1 MRAPQV
7 WTHWTAVDSPKIL
20 DVFKGIVAVATH
32 VQRST
37 RKTSSGPAFYA
48 SGFAQRP
55 LLPGFLQ
62 GGSYVQPVLDLS
74 SLNPSQR
81 EAVVHEGGPLVVFA
95 GAGSG
100 KTRVITFR
108 VAHLISAHEVAPW
121 RILAVTF
128 TNKAA
133 GEMRERLVNLLGEQA
148 AAVPV
153 GTFHATCARL
163 LRRHGESVGLSKD
176 FTIYDDQDQL
186 ALVKRVLRD
195 LGLDEKRYQPK
206 AMASRINRAKQEVQA
221 PGDIDTS
228 DAWSEVVR
236 RVYATYEK
244 QLHQANALDFGDLIY
259 RTVRG
264 LESDDRFHDAVIGRF
279 SHVLVDEFQ
288 DTNHAQ
294 FRLVRLLSEG
304 HRNLCVVGDD
314 DQSIYRWRGAD
325 RRNIL
330 DFRSSFPDA
339 TLVKLEQNY
348 RSTKRIL
355 RAANAVVVRNV
366 DREPKQLWTDNQEGD
381 AILVVRTLDERD
393 EARLVLRG
401 VRELLSGGHRLS
413 DIAIF
418 YRTHAQ
424 SRVIEESLRSANIGY
439 RIVGG
444 MRFYDRAEVK
454 DLLAYLRIMS
464 NPADDMSLLR
474 IINTPARGIG
484 KTTITR
490 LLDWAAQHGTSLSD
504 VLEDGETLAGFG
516 SAPRKRLASF
526 GSLISALREVA
537 ASGAPLGE
545 IGAEVVHRSGY
556 GEMLQRDEAPEA
568 EARFQNIQELVAS
581 MDEFQRENPDATLAD
596 FLENVTLQTS
606 ADEDVGGDRVTL
618 MTVHAAKGLEF
629 PLVMVT
635 GLEEQVFPFKGIDPW
650 EDPEEL
656 EEERRLA
663 YVAFT
668 RAKQRLVLSFA
679 AVRRIFG
686 QQRVGIPSRFL
697 TELPPEDVEWIGTR
711 PSTPTRRQGSAEA
724 RYEPTQSYVDYN
736 EGCDL
741 PETEGLRRGMQV
753 RHAKFGVGE
762 VREVMHGSPP
772 RVAVRFPGWGTR
784 KIIASYLELA

>member
-1 MRAPQV
+1 M
-7 WTHWTAVDSPKIL
+7 
-20 DVFKGIVAVATH
+20 
-32 VQRST
+32 
-37 RKTSSGPAFYA
+37 
-48 SGFAQRP
+48 
-55 LLPGFLQ
+55 
-62 GGSYVQPVLDLS
+62 LDLS
-74 SLNPSQR
+74 TLNSRQR

-100 KTRVITFR
+100 KTRVITYR
-108 VAHLISAHEVAPW
+108 VANLIDTHGVAPW
-121 RILAVTF
+121 QILAVTF

-133 GEMRERLVNLLGEQA
+133 GEMRERLLGLLGDDGA
-148 AAVPV
+148 AARV

-163 LRRHGESVGLSKD
+163 LRRHGESAGVSKD
-176 FTIYDDQDQL
+176 FTIYDDQDQQ

-206 AMASRINRAKQEVQA
+206 AMAGRINRAKQEVQG
-221 PGDIDTS
+221 PEEIDTP

-236 RVYATYEK
+236 RVYATYEERLRK
-244 QLHQANALDFGDLIY
+244 ANALDFGDLIY
-259 RTVRG
+259 RTVRA
-264 LESDDRFHDAVIGRF
+264 LENDPTFHDEVVGRF

-294 FRLVRLLSEG
+294 FRLVRLLAEG

-330 DFRSSFPDA
+330 DFRASFPDA

-348 RSTKRIL
+348 RSTQRIL
-355 RAANAVVVRNV
+355 RAANAVISRNL
-366 DREPKQLWTDNQEGD
+366 DREPKELWTDNPEGD
-381 AILVVRTLDERD
+381 PVLVVRTMDERD

-401 VRELLSGGHRLS
+401 LRELLAQGQRLS
-413 DIAIF
+413 DVAVF

-424 SRVIEESLRSANIGY
+424 SRVIEEALRSANLGY

-454 DLLAYLRIMS
+454 DLLAYLRVLT

-490 LLDWAAQHGTSLSD
+490 LLDQAAEQGSGLSEL
-504 VLEDGETLAGFG
+504 LEQGDFPQIGNA
-516 SAPRKRLASF
+516 ARKRLLAF
-526 GSLISALREVA
+526 HGLMMRLRDVA

-545 IGAEVVHRSGY
+545 IGAEVVNQSGY
-556 GEMLQRDEAPEA
+556 ADVLRDDDTPEA
-568 EARFQNIQELVAS
+568 DARFQNVQELVAS
-581 MDEFQRENPDATLAD
+581 MDEFEREYPEGTLAD

-606 ADEDVGGDRVTL
+606 ADEQVGGDRVTL

-629 PLVMVT
+629 PVVMVT
-635 GLEEQVFPFKGIDPW
+635 GLEEQVFPFKGVDPW
-650 EDPEEL
+650 EDPDEL

-668 RAKQRLVLSFA
+668 RAEQRLVLSFA

-697 TELPPEDVEWIGTR
+697 TELPNEDIEWIGGRTSS
-711 PSTPTRRQGSAEA
+711 PAPA
-724 RYEPTQSYVDYN
+724 RAREERHYEPDESYVDYG
-736 EGCDL
+736 EGSDL
-741 PETEGLRRGMQV
+741 DDLEGLRRGMQV
-753 RHAKFGVGE
+753 RHPKFGVGE
-762 VREVMHGSPP
+762 VKEVAPGTPP
-772 RVAVRFPGWGTR
+772 RVSVRFPGWGTR
-784 KIIASYLELA
+784 KIIATYLEPA

>member
-1 MRAPQV
+1 M
-7 WTHWTAVDSPKIL
+7 
-20 DVFKGIVAVATH
+20 
-32 VQRST
+32 
-37 RKTSSGPAFYA
+37 
-48 SGFAQRP
+48 
-55 LLPGFLQ
+55 
-62 GGSYVQPVLDLS
+62 LDLS
-74 SLNPSQR
+74 SLNSPQR

-100 KTRVITFR
+100 KTRVITYR
-108 VAHLISAHEVAPW
+108 VAHLIAEHGVRPW

-133 GEMRERLVNLLGEQA
+133 GEMRERLLGLLGEQGSE
-148 AAVPV
+148 VRV

-163 LRRHGESVGLSKD
+163 LRRHGESLGLSKD

-206 AMASRINRAKQEVQA
+206 AMAGRINRAKQEMQG
-221 PGDIDTS
+221 PDDIETP

-236 RVYATYEK
+236 RVYATYEER
-244 QLHQANALDFGDLIY
+244 LHQANALDFGDLIY

-264 LESDDRFHDAVIGRF
+264 LESDESFRDAIVGRF

-294 FRLVRLLSEG
+294 FRLVRLLAEG

-339 TLVKLEQNY
+339 TLIKLEQNY

-355 RAANAVVVRNV
+355 RAANAVIAQNL
-366 DREPKQLWTDNQEGD
+366 DREPKELWTDNDEGD
-381 AILVVRTLDERD
+381 ALLVVRTMDERD

-401 VRELLSGGHRLS
+401 VRELSSQGHRLS
-413 DIAIF
+413 DVAVF

-424 SRVIEESLRSANIGY
+424 SRVIEEALRGANIGY

-454 DLLAYLRIMS
+454 DLLAYLRVVT

-484 KTTITR
+484 KTTVTR
-490 LLDWAAQHGTSLSD
+490 LLDRAAERGRGLTEL
-504 VLEDGETLAGFG
+504 LEDGDV
-516 SAPRKRLASF
+516 LASF
-526 GSLISALREVA
+526 GSAARKRLAEFSRMLSEVRDFA

-545 IGAEVVHRSGY
+545 IGAEVVNRSGY
-556 GEMLQRDEAPEA
+556 ADMLRHDDTPEA
-568 EARFQNIQELVAS
+568 DARFQNVQELVAS
-581 MDEFQRENPDATLAD
+581 MDEFQREHPEATLAD

-606 ADEDVGGDRVTL
+606 ADEQVGGDRVTL

-629 PLVMVT
+629 PVVMVT

-650 EDPEEL
+650 EDPDEL

-668 RAKQRLVLSFA
+668 RAEQRLVLSFA

-697 TELPPEDVEWIGTR
+697 TELPSEDTEWIGGR
-711 PSTPTRRQGSAEA
+711 SSSPAPSRA
-724 RYEPTQSYVDYN
+724 REERDYERDESYVDYG
-736 EGCDL
+736 EGSDL
-741 PETEGLRRGMQV
+741 ADLEGLRRGMQV
-753 RHAKFGVGE
+753 RHPKFGVGE
-762 VREVMHGSPP
+762 VKEVAPGSPP
-772 RVAVRFPGWGTR
+772 RVSVRFPGWGTR
-784 KIIASYLELA
+784 KIIASYLEPA

>member
-1 MRAPQV
+1 MEA
-7 WTHWTAVDSPKIL
+7 
-20 DVFKGIVAVATH
+20 
-32 VQRST
+32 
-37 RKTSSGPAFYA
+37 Y
-48 SGFAQRP
+48 
-55 LLPGFLQ
+55 
-62 GGSYVQPVLDLS
+62 SYVESVLDLGA
-74 SLNPSQR
+74 LNSRQR

-100 KTRVITFR
+100 KTRVITYR
-108 VAHLISAHEVAPW
+108 VAHLISEHGVAPW
-121 RILAVTF
+121 QILAVTF

-133 GEMRERLVNLLGEQA
+133 GEMRQRLLGLLGEEGS
-148 AAVPV
+148 AVRV

-163 LRRHGESVGLSKD
+163 LRRHGQSTGLSKD

-206 AMASRINRAKQEVQA
+206 PMAGRINRAKQEVQG
-221 PGDIDTS
+221 PDDIETP

-236 RVYATYEK
+236 KVYTTYEER
-244 QLHQANALDFGDLIY
+244 LHQANALDFGDLIY
-259 RTVRG
+259 RTVRA
-264 LESDDRFHDAVIGRF
+264 LENDEVFRAEVVGRF

-288 DTNHAQ
+288 DTNQAQ
-294 FRLVRLLSEG
+294 FRLVRLLAEG
-304 HRNLCVVGDD
+304 HRNLSVVGDD

-330 DFRSSFPDA
+330 DFRASFPDA

-355 RAANAVVVRNV
+355 RSANAVITRNTE
-366 DREPKQLWTDNQEGD
+366 REPKELWTDNEEGD
-381 AILVVRTLDERD
+381 AVLVVRTMDERD

-401 VRELLSGGHRLS
+401 VRELSSQGRSLS
-413 DIAIF
+413 DVAVF

-424 SRVIEESLRSANIGY
+424 SRVIEEALRGANIGY

-454 DLLAYLRIMS
+454 DLLAYLRVMA

-490 LLDWAAQHGTSLSD
+490 LLDHAAGQGKGLTEIL
-504 VLEDGETLAGFG
+504 GEGAIGG
-516 SAPRKRLASF
+516 IGNAAAKRLASF
-526 GSLISALREVA
+526 HRLMAELRDVAL
-537 ASGAPLGE
+537 SGAPLGE
-545 IGAEVVHRSGY
+545 IGAEVVNQSGY
-556 GEMLQRDEAPEA
+556 AEMLRHDDSVEAD
-568 EARFQNIQELVAS
+568 ARFQNVQELVAS
-581 MDEFQRENPDATLAD
+581 MDEFQREHPDASLAD

-606 ADEDVGGDRVTL
+606 ADEQTDGDRVTL

-629 PLVMVT
+629 PIVMVT

-668 RAKQRLVLSFA
+668 RAEERLILSFA

-697 TELPPEDVEWIGTR
+697 TELPSEDVEWIGGRTSS
-711 PSTPTRRQGSAEA
+711 PSASAPREERRH
-724 RYEPTQSYVDYN
+724 EPDESYVDYS
-736 EGCDL
+736 EGSDL
-741 PETEGLRRGMQV
+741 SDLEGLRRGMQV
-753 RHAKFGVGE
+753 RHPKFGVGE
-762 VREVMHGSPP
+762 VKEVTPGSPP
-772 RVAVRFPGWGTR
+772 RVSVRFPGWGTR
-784 KIIASYLELA
+784 KIIASYLEPA

>member
-1 MRAPQV
+1 
-7 WTHWTAVDSPKIL
+7 
-20 DVFKGIVAVATH
+20 
-32 VQRST
+32 
-37 RKTSSGPAFYA
+37 
-48 SGFAQRP
+48 
-55 LLPGFLQ
+55 
-62 GGSYVQPVLDLS
+62 VLDLGA
-74 SLNPSQR
+74 LNSRQR

-100 KTRVITFR
+100 KTRVITYR
-108 VAHLISAHEVAPW
+108 VAHLISEHGVAPW

-133 GEMRERLVNLLGEQA
+133 GEMRERLLGLLGEEGS
-148 AAVPV
+148 AVRV

-163 LRRHGESVGLSKD
+163 LRRHGQSAGLSKD

-206 AMASRINRAKQEVQA
+206 AMAGRINRAKQEVQG
-221 PGDIDTS
+221 PDDIETP

-236 RVYATYEK
+236 RVYTAYEER
-244 QLHQANALDFGDLIY
+244 LHQANALDFGDLIY
-259 RTVRG
+259 RTVRA
-264 LESDDRFHDAVIGRF
+264 LENDEAFRDEVVGRF

-288 DTNHAQ
+288 DTNQAQ
-294 FRLVRLLSEG
+294 FRLVRLLAEG

-330 DFRSSFPDA
+330 DFRASFPDA

-355 RAANAVVVRNV
+355 RSANAVITRNTE
-366 DREPKQLWTDNQEGD
+366 REPKELWTDNEEGD
-381 AILVVRTLDERD
+381 AVLVVRTMDERD

-401 VRELLSGGHRLS
+401 VRELMAQGRSPS
-413 DIAIF
+413 DVAVF

-424 SRVIEESLRSANIGY
+424 SRVIEEALRGGNIAY

-454 DLLAYLRIMS
+454 DLLAYLRVMA

-490 LLDWAAQHGTSLSD
+490 LLDHAAEQGRGLTDIL
-504 VLEDGETLAGFG
+504 GEGAIGQVG
-516 SAPRKRLASF
+516 NAARKRLAGF
-526 GSLISALREVA
+526 HRLICELREVA
-537 ASGAPLGE
+537 VSGAPLGE
-545 IGAEVVHRSGY
+545 IGAEVVNQSGY
-556 GEMLQRDEAPEA
+556 AEMLRHDDSVEAD
-568 EARFQNIQELVAS
+568 ARFQNVQELVAS
-581 MDEFQRENPDATLAD
+581 MDEFERENPESSLAD

-606 ADEDVGGDRVTL
+606 ADEDSGGDRVTL

-629 PLVMVT
+629 PIVMVT

-668 RAKQRLVLSFA
+668 RAEEKLILSFA

-697 TELPPEDVEWIGTR
+697 TELPSEDIEWIGGRTSSAPR
-711 PSTPTRRQGSAEA
+711 PAPRDERGN
-724 RYEPTQSYVDYN
+724 EPDESYVDYS
-736 EGCDL
+736 EGSDL
-741 PETEGLRRGMQV
+741 SDLEGLRRGMQV
-753 RHAKFGVGE
+753 RHPKFGVGE
-762 VREVMHGSPP
+762 VKEVAPGSPP
-772 RVAVRFPGWGTR
+772 RVSVRFPGWGTR
-784 KIIASYLELA
+784 KIIASYLEPA

>member
-1 MRAPQV
+1 M
-7 WTHWTAVDSPKIL
+7 
-20 DVFKGIVAVATH
+20 
-32 VQRST
+32 
-37 RKTSSGPAFYA
+37 
-48 SGFAQRP
+48 
-55 LLPGFLQ
+55 
-62 GGSYVQPVLDLS
+62 LDLS
-74 SLNPSQR
+74 SLNSRQR
-81 EAVVHEGGPLVVFA
+81 EAVIHEGGPLVVFA

-108 VAHLISAHEVAPW
+108 VAQLISAHDVAPW

-133 GEMRERLVNLLGEQA
+133 GEMRERLSSLLGEQGD
-148 AAVPV
+148 AVQV

-163 LRRHGESVGLSKD
+163 LRRHGESSGISKD
-176 FTIYDDQDQL
+176 FTIYDDQDQQ

-206 AMASRINRAKQEVQA
+206 AMAGRINQAKQEVQG
-221 PGDIDTS
+221 PDEIETP

-236 RVYATYEK
+236 RVYTTYEER
-244 QLHQANALDFGDLIY
+244 LRLANALDFGDLIY
-259 RTVRG
+259 RTVRA
-264 LESDDRFHDAVIGRF
+264 LESDESFRDAVVGRF
-279 SHVLVDEFQ
+279 YHVLVDEFQ

-294 FRLVRLLSEG
+294 FRLVRLLAEE

-348 RSTKRIL
+348 RSTQRIL
-355 RAANAVVVRNV
+355 RAANAVIARNT
-366 DREPKQLWTDNQEGD
+366 DREPKELWTDNPEGD
-381 AILVVRTLDERD
+381 AILVVRTMDERD

-401 VRELLSGGHRLS
+401 IRELSSQGHRLS
-413 DIAIF
+413 DVAVF

-454 DLLAYLRIMS
+454 DLLAYLRVMT

-474 IINTPARGIG
+474 IINTPPRGIG
-484 KTTITR
+484 KSTITR
-490 LLDWAAQHGTSLSD
+490 LLDLAAQFGQGLTDLLD
-504 VLEDGETLAGFG
+504 DDATLAQFG
-516 SAPRKRLASF
+516 TAARKRLAAF
-526 GSLISALREVA
+526 RGLMAELRDTA

-545 IGAEVVHRSGY
+545 IGAELVHRSGY
-556 GEMLQRDEAPEA
+556 TEMLQHDDTPEA
-568 EARFQNIQELVAS
+568 DARFQNLQELVAS
-581 MDEFQRENPDATLAD
+581 MDEFQRERPDSTLAE
-596 FLENVTLQTS
+596 FLENVTLHTA
-606 ADEDVGGDRVTL
+606 ADEQVGGDRVTL

-629 PLVMVT
+629 PVVMVT

-668 RAKQRLVLSFA
+668 RAEQRLVLSFA

-697 TELPPEDVEWIGTR
+697 TELPGEDVEWIGAR
-711 PSTPTRRQGSAEA
+711 SSSPSGPSATEERHHEPSESYIDYSEGS
-724 RYEPTQSYVDYN
+724 
-736 EGCDL
+736 DL
-741 PETEGLRRGMQV
+741 SELEGLRRGAQV
-753 RHAKFGVGE
+753 RHPKFGVGE
-762 VREVMHGSPP
+762 VREVMQGSPP
-772 RVAVRFPGWGTR
+772 RVSVRFAGWGTR
-784 KIIASYLELA
+784 TIIASYLEPG

>member
-1 MRAPQV
+1 M
-7 WTHWTAVDSPKIL
+7 
-20 DVFKGIVAVATH
+20 
-32 VQRST
+32 
-37 RKTSSGPAFYA
+37 
-48 SGFAQRP
+48 
-55 LLPGFLQ
+55 
-62 GGSYVQPVLDLS
+62 LDLGA
-74 SLNPSQR
+74 LNSRQR
-81 EAVVHEGGPLVVFA
+81 EAVVHAGGPLVVFA

-100 KTRVITFR
+100 KTRVITYR
-108 VAHLISAHEVAPW
+108 VAHLISQHGVAPW

-133 GEMRERLVNLLGEQA
+133 GEMRERLLGLLGEEGS
-148 AAVPV
+148 AVRV

-163 LRRHGESVGLSKD
+163 LRRHGQSTGLSKD

-186 ALVKRVLRD
+186 ALLKRVLRD

-206 AMASRINRAKQEVQA
+206 AMAGRINRAKQEVQG
-221 PGDIDTS
+221 PQDIETP

-236 RVYATYEK
+236 RVYTAYEER
-244 QLHQANALDFGDLIY
+244 LHQANALDFGDLIY
-259 RTVRG
+259 RTVRA
-264 LESDDRFHDAVIGRF
+264 LETDEAFRAEVVGRF

-288 DTNHAQ
+288 DTNQAQ
-294 FRLVRLLSEG
+294 FRLVRLLAEG

-330 DFRSSFPDA
+330 DFRASFPDA

-355 RAANAVVVRNV
+355 RSANAVITRNTE
-366 DREPKQLWTDNQEGD
+366 REPKELWTDNEEGD
-381 AILVVRTLDERD
+381 AVLVVRTMDERD

-401 VRELLSGGHRLS
+401 VRELMAQGHSPS
-413 DIAIF
+413 DVAVF

-424 SRVIEESLRSANIGY
+424 SRVIEEALRGANIGY

-454 DLLAYLRIMS
+454 DLLAYLRVMA

-490 LLDWAAQHGTSLSD
+490 LLDHAAEQGRGLTD
-504 VLEDGETLAGFG
+504 ILAEGAIG
-516 SAPRKRLASF
+516 QVGNAAAKRLAAF
-526 GSLISALREVA
+526 HGLMTELRDVA
-537 ASGAPLGE
+537 VSGAPLGE
-545 IGAEVVHRSGY
+545 IGAEVVNQSGY
-556 GEMLQRDEAPEA
+556 AEMLRHDDSVEAD
-568 EARFQNIQELVAS
+568 ARFQNVQELVAS
-581 MDEFQRENPDATLAD
+581 MDEFQREHPEGSLAE

-606 ADEDVGGDRVTL
+606 ADEQDGEDRVTL

-629 PLVMVT
+629 PIVMVT
-635 GLEEQVFPFKGIDPW
+635 GLEEQVFPFRGIDPW

-668 RAKQRLVLSFA
+668 RAEQKLILSFA

-697 TELPPEDVEWIGTR
+697 TELPSEDIEWIGGRTSS
-711 PSTPTRRQGSAEA
+711 PSAPAPREER
-724 RYEPTQSYVDYN
+724 RYEPDESYVDYS
-736 EGCDL
+736 EGSDL
-741 PETEGLRRGMQV
+741 SELEGLRRGMQV
-753 RHAKFGVGE
+753 RHPKFGVGE
-762 VREVMHGSPP
+762 VKEVAPGSPP
-772 RVAVRFPGWGTR
+772 RVSVRFPGWGTR
-784 KIIASYLELA
+784 KIIASYLEPA

>member
-1 MRAPQV
+1 MEPC
-7 WTHWTAVDSPKIL
+7 
-20 DVFKGIVAVATH
+20 G
-32 VQRST
+32 
-37 RKTSSGPAFYA
+37 
-48 SGFAQRP
+48 
-55 LLPGFLQ
+55 
-62 GGSYVQPVLDLS
+62 YVQPVLDLGA
-74 SLNPSQR
+74 LNSRQR

-100 KTRVITFR
+100 KTRVITYR
-108 VAHLISAHEVAPW
+108 VAHLISEHGAAPW

-133 GEMRERLVNLLGEQA
+133 GEMKERLLRLLGEDG
-148 AAVPV
+148 AAVRV

-163 LRRHGESVGLSKD
+163 LRRHGECVGLSKS
-176 FTIYDDQDQL
+176 FTIYDDQDQQ

-206 AMASRINRAKQEVQA
+206 AMAGRINRAKQEVQGPA
-221 PGDIDTS
+221 EIDTP

-236 RVYATYEK
+236 RVYSTYEERL
-244 QLHQANALDFGDLIY
+244 QQANALDFGDLIY
-259 RTVRG
+259 RTVRA
-264 LESDDRFHDAVIGRF
+264 LESNEQFRAEVVGRF

-294 FRLVRLLSEG
+294 FRLVRLLAEG
-304 HRNLCVVGDD
+304 HQNLCVVGDD

-330 DFRSSFPDA
+330 DFRASFPGA

-355 RAANAVVVRNV
+355 RAANAVITRNTE
-366 DREPKQLWTDNQEGD
+366 REPKELWTDNAEGD
-381 AILVVRTLDERD
+381 SVLVVRTMDERD
-393 EARLVLRG
+393 EARLVVRG
-401 VRELLSGGHRLS
+401 LRELLSQDRSLS
-413 DIAIF
+413 DVAVF

-424 SRVIEESLRSANIGY
+424 SRVIEEALRGANLGY

-454 DLLAYLRIMS
+454 DLLAYLRVMT

-490 LLDWAAQHGTSLSD
+490 LLDQAAEQ
-504 VLEDGETLAGFG
+504 G
-516 SAPRKRLASF
+516 SGLFDLLDQGAFSQIGNAARKRLAGF
-526 GSLISALREVA
+526 HGLMMALCDVA
-537 ASGAPLGE
+537 GSGAPLGE
-545 IGAEVVHRSGY
+545 IGAEVVNQSGY
-556 GEMLQRDEAPEA
+556 AEMLRHDDSPESD
-568 EARFQNIQELVAS
+568 ARFQNVQELVAS
-581 MDEFQRENPDATLAD
+581 MDEYQREHPEASLAE

-629 PLVMVT
+629 PVVMVT

-668 RAKQRLVLSFA
+668 RAEQRLILSFA

-697 TELPPEDVEWIGTR
+697 TELPSEDIEWIGGRTSSPSR
-711 PSTPTRRQGSAEA
+711 PAPREERH
-724 RYEPTQSYVDYN
+724 YEPDQSYVDYS
-736 EGCDL
+736 EGSDL
-741 PETEGLRRGMQV
+741 SELEGLRRGMQV
-753 RHAKFGVGE
+753 RHPKFGVGE
-762 VREVMHGSPP
+762 VKEVTPGSPP
-772 RVAVRFPGWGTR
+772 RVSVRFPGWGTR
-784 KIIASYLELA
+784 KIIASYLERA

>member
-1 MRAPQV
+1 M
-7 WTHWTAVDSPKIL
+7 
-20 DVFKGIVAVATH
+20 
-32 VQRST
+32 
-37 RKTSSGPAFYA
+37 
-48 SGFAQRP
+48 
-55 LLPGFLQ
+55 
-62 GGSYVQPVLDLS
+62 LDLS
-74 SLNPSQR
+74 SLNSRQR

-108 VAHLISAHEVAPW
+108 VAQLIAAHDVAPW

-133 GEMRERLVNLLGEQA
+133 GEMRERLLGLLGDQG
-148 AAVPV
+148 AAVHV

-163 LRRHGESVGLSKD
+163 LRRYGESSGVSKD
-176 FTIYDDQDQL
+176 FTIYDDQDQQ

-206 AMASRINRAKQEVQA
+206 AMAGRINRAKQEVQG
-221 PGDIDTS
+221 PEDIETP
-228 DAWSEVVR
+228 DAWSEVVH
-236 RVYATYEK
+236 RVYATYEER
-244 QLHQANALDFGDLIY
+244 LRQANALDFGDLIY
-259 RTVRG
+259 RTVRA
-264 LESDDRFHDAVIGRF
+264 LETDELFRDAVVGRF
-279 SHVLVDEFQ
+279 AHVLVDEFQ

-294 FRLVRLLSEG
+294 FRLVRVLSEG

-348 RSTKRIL
+348 RSTQRIL
-355 RAANAVVVRNV
+355 RAANAVIARNT
-366 DREPKQLWTDNQEGD
+366 DREPKVLWTDNPEGD
-381 AILVVRTLDERD
+381 AILVVRTMDERD

-401 VRELLSGGHRLS
+401 IRELSSQGQRFS
-413 DIAIF
+413 DVAVF

-424 SRVIEESLRSANIGY
+424 SRVIEEALRSANIGY

-454 DLLAYLRIMS
+454 DLLAYLRLMT

-474 IINTPARGIG
+474 IINTPTRGIG
-484 KTTITR
+484 KTTINS
-490 LLDWAAQHGTSLSD
+490 LLDLAAQYGQSLTD
-504 VLEDGETLAGFG
+504 LLDDDAALAQLGRG
-516 SAPRKRLASF
+516 PRKRLEAFRALMTS
-526 GSLISALREVA
+526 LRELPG
-537 ASGAPLGE
+537 SGAPLGE
-545 IGAEVVHRSGY
+545 VGAELVNQSGY
-556 GEMLQRDEAPEA
+556 AEMLQHDDTPEA
-568 EARFQNIQELVAS
+568 DARLQNVQELVAS
-581 MDEFQRENPDATLAD
+581 MDEFQSERSESTLAE

-606 ADEDVGGDRVTL
+606 ADEQVGGDRVTL

-629 PLVMVT
+629 PVVMVT

-697 TELPPEDVEWIGTR
+697 TELPKEDVEWIGARASSGT
-711 PSTPTRRQGSAEA
+711 SASASEERRD
-724 RYEPTQSYVDYN
+724 EPRESYVDYN
-736 EGCDL
+736 EGSDL
-741 PETEGLRRGMQV
+741 SELEELRRGMQV
-753 RHAKFGVGE
+753 RHPKFGVGE
-762 VREVMHGSPP
+762 VREVMQGSPP
-772 RVAVRFPGWGTR
+772 RVSVRFPGWGTR
-784 KIIASYLELA
+784 KIIASYLEPA

>member
-1 MRAPQV
+1 M
-7 WTHWTAVDSPKIL
+7 
-20 DVFKGIVAVATH
+20 
-32 VQRST
+32 
-37 RKTSSGPAFYA
+37 
-48 SGFAQRP
+48 
-55 LLPGFLQ
+55 
-62 GGSYVQPVLDLS
+62 LDLS
-74 SLNPSQR
+74 SLNSRQR

-108 VAHLISAHEVAPW
+108 VAQLIATHDVAPW

-133 GEMRERLVNLLGEQA
+133 GEMRERLLSLLGEQG
-148 AAVPV
+148 AAVQV

-163 LRRHGESVGLSKD
+163 LRRYGESSGLSKD
-176 FTIYDDQDQL
+176 FTIYDDQDQQ

-206 AMASRINRAKQEVQA
+206 AMAGRINRAKQEVQG
-221 PGDIDTS
+221 PDQIETP

-236 RVYATYEK
+236 RVYTSYEARL
-244 QLHQANALDFGDLIY
+244 QQANALDFGDLIY
-259 RTVRG
+259 RTVRA
-264 LESDDRFHDAVIGRF
+264 LESDAAFRDAIVGRF

-330 DFRSSFPDA
+330 DFRASFPDA

-348 RSTKRIL
+348 RSTQRIL
-355 RAANAVVVRNV
+355 RAANAVIARNT
-366 DREPKQLWTDNQEGD
+366 DREPKELWTDNPEGD
-381 AILVVRTLDERD
+381 PILVVRTMDERD
-393 EARLVLRG
+393 EARLVVRG
-401 VRELLSGGHRLS
+401 VRELSSQGNRLS
-413 DIAIF
+413 DVAVF

-454 DLLAYLRIMS
+454 DLLAYLRVMT

-474 IINTPARGIG
+474 IINTPTRGIG
-484 KTTITR
+484 KTTINR
-490 LLDWAAQHGTSLSD
+490 LLDFAAQFGQSLSD
-504 VLEDGETLAGFG
+504 LLEDDAMLGQFG
-516 SAPRKRLASF
+516 SGARKRLEAFRGLMSTL
-526 GSLISALREVA
+526 GDVA

-545 IGAEVVHRSGY
+545 VGAELVQQSGY
-556 GEMLQRDEAPEA
+556 AEMLQHDDTPEA
-568 EARFQNIQELVAS
+568 DARFQNIQELVAS
-581 MDEFQRENPDATLAD
+581 MDEFQSERPESTLAE

-606 ADEDVGGDRVTL
+606 ADEQTGGDRVTL

-629 PLVMVT
+629 PVVMVT

-668 RAKQRLVLSFA
+668 RAERRLVLSFA

-697 TELPPEDVEWIGTR
+697 TELPAEDIEWIGAR
-711 PSTPTRRQGSAEA
+711 STSPARAPASEERQ
-724 RYEPTQSYVDYN
+724 YEPSESYVDYS
-736 EGCDL
+736 EGSDL
-741 PETEGLRRGMQV
+741 SDLEGLRRGTRV
-753 RHAKFGVGE
+753 RHPKFGVGE
-762 VREVMHGSPP
+762 VREVMQGSPP
-772 RVAVRFPGWGTR
+772 RVSVHFPGWGTR
-784 KIIASYLELA
+784 KIIASYLEPA

>member
-1 MRAPQV
+1 M
-7 WTHWTAVDSPKIL
+7 
-20 DVFKGIVAVATH
+20 
-32 VQRST
+32 
-37 RKTSSGPAFYA
+37 
-48 SGFAQRP
+48 
-55 LLPGFLQ
+55 
-62 GGSYVQPVLDLS
+62 LDLS
-74 SLNPSQR
+74 SLNSRQR

-108 VAHLISAHEVAPW
+108 VAQLIATHDVAPW

-133 GEMRERLVNLLGEQA
+133 GEMRERLLSLLGEQG
-148 AAVPV
+148 AAVQV

-163 LRRHGESVGLSKD
+163 LRRFGESSGLSKD

-206 AMASRINRAKQEVQA
+206 AMAGRINRAKQEVQA
-221 PGDIDTS
+221 PDQIETP

-236 RVYATYEK
+236 RVYTSYEARL
-244 QLHQANALDFGDLIY
+244 QQANALDFGDLIY
-259 RTVRG
+259 RTVRA
-264 LESDDRFHDAVIGRF
+264 LESDETFRDAIVGRF

-330 DFRSSFPDA
+330 DFRASFPDA

-348 RSTKRIL
+348 RSTQRIL
-355 RAANAVVVRNV
+355 RAANAVIARNT
-366 DREPKQLWTDNQEGD
+366 DREPKELWTDNPEGD
-381 AILVVRTLDERD
+381 PILVVRTMDERD
-393 EARLVLRG
+393 EARLVVRG
-401 VRELLSGGHRLS
+401 VRELSSQGNRLS
-413 DIAIF
+413 DVAVF

-454 DLLAYLRIMS
+454 DLLAYLRVMT

-474 IINTPARGIG
+474 IINTPTRGIG
-484 KTTITR
+484 KTTINR
-490 LLDWAAQHGTSLSD
+490 LLDFAAQLGQSLSD
-504 VLEDGETLAGFG
+504 LLEDDAMLGQFG
-516 SAPRKRLASF
+516 SGPRRRLEAFRGLMSTL
-526 GSLISALREVA
+526 GDVA

-545 IGAEVVHRSGY
+545 VGAELVQQSGY
-556 GEMLQRDEAPEA
+556 AEMLQHDDTPEA
-568 EARFQNIQELVAS
+568 DARFQNIQELVAS
-581 MDEFQRENPDATLAD
+581 MDEFQSERPESTLAE

-606 ADEDVGGDRVTL
+606 ADEQTGGDRVTL

-629 PLVMVT
+629 PVVMVT

-668 RAKQRLVLSFA
+668 RAEQRLVLSFA

-697 TELPPEDVEWIGTR
+697 TELPAEDIEWIGARTSSPAR
-711 PSTPTRRQGSAEA
+711 APASEERQ
-724 RYEPTQSYVDYN
+724 YEPSESYVDYS
-736 EGCDL
+736 EGSDL
-741 PETEGLRRGMQV
+741 SDLEGLRRGTQV
-753 RHAKFGVGE
+753 RHPKFGVGE
-762 VREVMHGSPP
+762 VREVMQGSPP
-772 RVAVRFPGWGTR
+772 RVSVHFPGWGTR
-784 KIIASYLELA
+784 KIIASYLEPA

>member
-1 MRAPQV
+1 MEA
-7 WTHWTAVDSPKIL
+7 
-20 DVFKGIVAVATH
+20 
-32 VQRST
+32 
-37 RKTSSGPAFYA
+37 Y
-48 SGFAQRP
+48 
-55 LLPGFLQ
+55 
-62 GGSYVQPVLDLS
+62 SYVEAVLDLGV
-74 SLNPSQR
+74 LNSRQR

-100 KTRVITFR
+100 KTRVITYR
-108 VAHLISAHEVAPW
+108 VAHLISKHGVAPW

-133 GEMRERLVNLLGEQA
+133 GEMRQRLLGLLGEEGS
-148 AAVPV
+148 AVRV

-163 LRRHGESVGLSKD
+163 LRRHGQSTELSKD
-176 FTIYDDQDQL
+176 FTIYHTQDHH

-206 AMASRINRAKQEVQA
+206 PMAGRINRAKQEVQG
-221 PGDIDTS
+221 PEDIETP

-236 RVYATYEK
+236 RVYTAYEER
-244 QLHQANALDFGDLIY
+244 LNQANALDFGDLIY
-259 RTVRG
+259 RTVRA
-264 LESDDRFHDAVIGRF
+264 LETDEIFRAEVVDRF

-288 DTNHAQ
+288 DTNQAQ
-294 FRLVRLLSEG
+294 FRLVRLLAEG
-304 HRNLCVVGDD
+304 HRNLSVVGDD

-330 DFRSSFPDA
+330 DFRASFPDA

-355 RAANAVVVRNV
+355 RSANAVITRNTE
-366 DREPKQLWTDNQEGD
+366 REPKELWTDNEEGD
-381 AILVVRTLDERD
+381 AVLVVRTMDERD

-401 VRELLSGGHRLS
+401 VRELSSQGRSLS
-413 DIAIF
+413 DVAVF

-424 SRVIEESLRSANIGY
+424 SRVIEEALRGANIGY

-454 DLLAYLRIMS
+454 DLLAYLRVMA

-490 LLDWAAQHGTSLSD
+490 LLDHAAGQGKGLTQIL
-504 VLEDGETLAGFG
+504 GEGAIGG
-516 SAPRKRLASF
+516 IGNAAAKRLASF
-526 GSLISALREVA
+526 HRLMADLRDVA
-537 ASGAPLGE
+537 VSGAPLGE
-545 IGAEVVHRSGY
+545 IGAEVVNQSGY
-556 GEMLQRDEAPEA
+556 AEMLRHDDSVEAD
-568 EARFQNIQELVAS
+568 ARFQNVQELIAS
-581 MDEFQRENPDATLAD
+581 MDEFQREHPDASLAD

-606 ADEDVGGDRVTL
+606 ADEQTDGDRVTL

-629 PLVMVT
+629 PIVMVT

-668 RAKQRLVLSFA
+668 RAEERLILSFA

-697 TELPPEDVEWIGTR
+697 TELPSEDVEWIGGRTSSASAPAPR
-711 PSTPTRRQGSAEA
+711 EERRF
-724 RYEPTQSYVDYN
+724 EPDESYVDYS
-736 EGCDL
+736 EGSDL
-741 PETEGLRRGMQV
+741 SDLEGLRRGMQV
-753 RHAKFGVGE
+753 RHPKFGVGE
-762 VREVMHGSPP
+762 VKEVTPGSPP
-772 RVAVRFPGWGTR
+772 RVSVRFPGWGTR
-784 KIIASYLELA
+784 KIIASYLEPA

>member
-1 MRAPQV
+1 
-7 WTHWTAVDSPKIL
+7 
-20 DVFKGIVAVATH
+20 
-32 VQRST
+32 
-37 RKTSSGPAFYA
+37 
-48 SGFAQRP
+48 
-55 LLPGFLQ
+55 LPGFRQ
-62 GGSYVQPVLDLS
+62 AGSYVQPVLDLG
-74 SLNPSQR
+74 SLNPPQR

-108 VAHLISAHEVAPW
+108 IAHLIATHDVAPW

-133 GEMRERLVNLLGEQA
+133 GEMRERLLRLLGEQG
-148 AAVPV
+148 AAVQV

-163 LRRHGESVGLSKD
+163 LRRHGESFGLTKD

-206 AMASRINRAKQEVQA
+206 AMAGRINRAKQEVQG
-221 PGDIDTS
+221 PDDIETPDT
-228 DAWSEVVR
+228 WSEVVR
-236 RVYATYEK
+236 RVYTTYEK
-244 QLHQANALDFGDLIY
+244 RLQQANALDFGDLIY
-259 RTVRG
+259 RTVRA
-264 LESDDRFHDAVIGRF
+264 LESDDSFREAVVGRF

-294 FRLVRLLSEG
+294 FRLVQLLSEG

-330 DFRSSFPDA
+330 DFRASFPDA

-348 RSTKRIL
+348 RSTQRIL
-355 RAANAVVVRNV
+355 RAANAVIARNT
-366 DREPKQLWTDNQEGD
+366 DREPKELWTDNQEGD
-381 AILVVRTLDERD
+381 AILVVRTMDERD

-401 VRELLSGGHRLS
+401 VRELLSQGHSLS
-413 DIAIF
+413 DIVVF

-424 SRVIEESLRSANIGY
+424 SRVIEESLRSANIAY

-454 DLLAYLRIMS
+454 DLLAYLRVMT

-474 IINTPARGIG
+474 IINTPSRGIG

-490 LLDWAAQHGTSLSD
+490 LLDSAAEQARTLSD
-504 VLEDGETLAGFG
+504 LLDDELTLAQFG
-516 SAPRKRLASF
+516 SAARKRLSAFAGLMS
-526 GSLISALREVA
+526 SLRDVA

-545 IGAEVVHRSGY
+545 IGAELVNQSGY
-556 GEMLQRDEAPEA
+556 ADMLQHDDSPEA
-568 EARFQNIQELVAS
+568 DARFQNIQELVAS
-581 MDEFQRENPDATLAD
+581 MDEFEREHTESTLAD
-596 FLENVTLQTS
+596 FLENVTLHTS
-606 ADEDVGGDRVTL
+606 ADDAAGGALARTALSGERFTAEDRVTL

-629 PLVMVT
+629 PVVMVT

-668 RAKQRLVLSFA
+668 RAKERLVLSFA
-679 AVRRIFG
+679 AIRRIFG

-697 TELPPEDVEWIGTR
+697 TELPREDIEWIGAR
-711 PSTPTRRQGSAEA
+711 SSSPSRSSAPEAPRRDPSD
-724 RYEPTQSYVDYN
+724 SYVDYN
-736 EGCDL
+736 EGSDL
-741 PETEGLRRGMQV
+741 SDLEGLRRGVQV
-753 RHAKFGVGE
+753 RHPKFGVGE
-762 VREVMHGSPP
+762 VTEVMQGSPP
-772 RVAVRFPGWGTR
+772 RVSVRFPGWGTR
-784 KIIASYLELA
+784 KIIASYLEPA

>member
-1 MRAPQV
+1 M
-7 WTHWTAVDSPKIL
+7 
-20 DVFKGIVAVATH
+20 
-32 VQRST
+32 
-37 RKTSSGPAFYA
+37 
-48 SGFAQRP
+48 
-55 LLPGFLQ
+55 
-62 GGSYVQPVLDLS
+62 
-74 SLNPSQR
+74 
-81 EAVVHEGGPLVVFA
+81 VFA

-108 VAHLISAHEVAPW
+108 VAHLISEHGVAPW

-133 GEMRERLVNLLGEQA
+133 GEMRQRLLGLLGEQGS
-148 AAVPV
+148 AVQV

-163 LRRHGESVGLSKD
+163 LRRHGEGVGLSKD

-186 ALVKRVLRD
+186 ALVRRVLRD

-206 AMASRINRAKQEVQA
+206 AMAGRINRAKQEVQG
-221 PGDIDTS
+221 PEDIETP
-228 DAWSEVVR
+228 DAWSEIVR
-236 RVYATYEK
+236 RVYTAYEGR
-244 QLHQANALDFGDLIY
+244 LRQANALDFGDLIY
-259 RTVRG
+259 RTVRAI
-264 LESDDRFHDAVIGRF
+264 ESEQSFRTAVVGRF

-294 FRLVRLLSEG
+294 FRLVRLLAEG

-330 DFRSSFPDA
+330 DFRASFPDA

-348 RSTKRIL
+348 RSTQRIL
-355 RAANAVVVRNV
+355 RAANAVIARNT
-366 DREPKQLWTDNQEGD
+366 DREPKELWTDNQEGD
-381 AILVVRTLDERD
+381 AILVVRTMDERD

-401 VRELLSGGHRLS
+401 VRELVSQGHRLS
-413 DIAIF
+413 DVAVF

-424 SRVIEESLRSANIGY
+424 SRVIEESLRSANIAY

-454 DLLAYLRIMS
+454 DLLAYLRVMT
-464 NPADDMSLLR
+464 NPDDDMSLLR
-474 IINTPARGIG
+474 IINTPTRGIG

-490 LLDWAAQHGTSLSD
+490 LLDSAAEHGRSLSD
-504 VLEDGETLAGFG
+504 LLDDESTMTQLSNA
-516 SAPRKRLASF
+516 ARKRLDAFRGLMS
-526 GSLISALREVA
+526 SLRDVGT
-537 ASGAPLGE
+537 SGMPLGE
-545 IGAEVVHRSGY
+545 IGAELVNQSGY
-556 GEMLQRDEAPEA
+556 AEMLRHDDTPEA
-568 EARFQNIQELVAS
+568 DARYQNVQELVAS
-581 MDEFQRENPDATLAD
+581 MDEFQRERPDATLSE

-606 ADEDVGGDRVTL
+606 ADEQEGGDRVTL

-629 PLVMVT
+629 PVVMVT

-668 RAKQRLVLSFA
+668 RAEQRLVLSFA

-697 TELPPEDVEWIGTR
+697 TELPNEDVEWIGAR
-711 PSTPTRRQGSAEA
+711 SSSPSLASPAEA
-724 RYEPTQSYVDYN
+724 PRREPTESYVDYN
-736 EGCDL
+736 EGSDL
-741 PETEGLRRGMQV
+741 TEVEGLRRGTEV
-753 RHAKFGVGE
+753 RHPKFGVGE
-762 VREVMHGSPP
+762 VQEVMQGSPP
-772 RVAVRFPGWGTR
+772 RVSVHFPGWGTR
-784 KIIASYLELA
+784 KIIASYLEPA

>member
-1 MRAPQV
+1 
-7 WTHWTAVDSPKIL
+7 
-20 DVFKGIVAVATH
+20 
-32 VQRST
+32 
-37 RKTSSGPAFYA
+37 
-48 SGFAQRP
+48 
-55 LLPGFLQ
+55 
-62 GGSYVQPVLDLS
+62 VLDLS
-74 SLNPSQR
+74 SLNSRQR

-108 VAHLISAHEVAPW
+108 VAQLIATHDVAPW

-133 GEMRERLVNLLGEQA
+133 GEMRERLLSLLGEQG
-148 AAVPV
+148 AAVQV

-163 LRRHGESVGLSKD
+163 LRRYGESSGLSKD
-176 FTIYDDQDQL
+176 FTIYDDQDQQ

-206 AMASRINRAKQEVQA
+206 AMAGRINRAKQEVQG
-221 PGDIDTS
+221 PDQIETP

-236 RVYATYEK
+236 RVYTSYEARL
-244 QLHQANALDFGDLIY
+244 QQANALDFGDLIY
-259 RTVRG
+259 RTVRA
-264 LESDDRFHDAVIGRF
+264 LESDAAFRDAIVGRF

-330 DFRSSFPDA
+330 DFRASFPDA

-348 RSTKRIL
+348 RSTQRIL
-355 RAANAVVVRNV
+355 RAANAVIARNT
-366 DREPKQLWTDNQEGD
+366 DREPKELWTDNPEGD
-381 AILVVRTLDERD
+381 PILVVRTMDERD
-393 EARLVLRG
+393 EARLVVRG
-401 VRELLSGGHRLS
+401 VRELSSQGNRLS
-413 DIAIF
+413 DVAVF

-454 DLLAYLRIMS
+454 DLLAYLRVMT

-474 IINTPARGIG
+474 IINTPTRGIG
-484 KTTITR
+484 KTTINR
-490 LLDWAAQHGTSLSD
+490 LLDFAAQFGQSLSD
-504 VLEDGETLAGFG
+504 LLEDDAMLGQFG
-516 SAPRKRLASF
+516 SGARKRLEAFRGLMSTL
-526 GSLISALREVA
+526 GDVA

-545 IGAEVVHRSGY
+545 VGAELVQQSGY
-556 GEMLQRDEAPEA
+556 AEMLQHDDTPEA
-568 EARFQNIQELVAS
+568 DARFQNIQELVAS
-581 MDEFQRENPDATLAD
+581 MDEFQSERPESTLAE

-606 ADEDVGGDRVTL
+606 ADEQTGGDRVTL

-629 PLVMVT
+629 PVVMVT

-668 RAKQRLVLSFA
+668 RAERRLVLSFA

-697 TELPPEDVEWIGTR
+697 TELPAEDIEWIGAR
-711 PSTPTRRQGSAEA
+711 STSPARAPASEERQ
-724 RYEPTQSYVDYN
+724 YEPSESYVDYS
-736 EGCDL
+736 EGSDL
-741 PETEGLRRGMQV
+741 SDLEGLRRGTRV
-753 RHAKFGVGE
+753 RHPKFGVGE
-762 VREVMHGSPP
+762 VREVMQGSPP
-772 RVAVRFPGWGTR
+772 RVSVHFPGWGTR
-784 KIIASYLELA
+784 KIIASYLEPA

>member
-1 MRAPQV
+1 M
-7 WTHWTAVDSPKIL
+7 
-20 DVFKGIVAVATH
+20 
-32 VQRST
+32 
-37 RKTSSGPAFYA
+37 
-48 SGFAQRP
+48 
-55 LLPGFLQ
+55 LLPGFPEA
-62 GGSYVQPVLDLS
+62 GSYLLAVLDLS
-74 SLNPSQR
+74 SLNPRQR
-81 EAVVHEGGPLVVFA
+81 EAVVQEGGPLVVFA

-108 VAHLISAHEVAPW
+108 VANLISAHHVAPW

-133 GEMRERLVNLLGEQA
+133 DEMRERLRGLLGDQG
-148 AAVPV
+148 AAVQV

-163 LRRHGESVGLSKD
+163 LRGHGESFGISKS

-186 ALVKRVLRD
+186 ALIKRVLRD
-195 LGLDEKRYQPK
+195 LGLDPKRYQPK
-206 AMASRINRAKQEVQA
+206 AMAGRINRAKQEVQ
-221 PGDIDTS
+221 GSDDIETPDP
-228 DAWSEVVR
+228 WSEVVR
-236 RVYATYEK
+236 RVYTTYEER
-244 QLHQANALDFGDLIY
+244 LHQANALDFGDLIY
-259 RTVRG
+259 RTVRA
-264 LESDDRFHDAVIGRF
+264 LESDDLFHEAMSRRF

-294 FRLVRLLSEG
+294 FRLVRLLAEG
-304 HRNLCVVGDD
+304 HRQLCVVGDD

-330 DFRSSFPDA
+330 DFRASFPDA

-355 RAANAVVVRNV
+355 RAANTVIARNT
-366 DREPKQLWTDNQEGD
+366 DREPKELWTDNPEGS
-381 AILVVRTLDERD
+381 AILVVRAMDERD

-401 VRELLSGGHRLS
+401 VRELLALGHRL
-413 DIAIF
+413 DDVAVF
-418 YRTHAQ
+418 YRMHAQ
-424 SRVIEESLRSANIGY
+424 SRVIEEALRGGNIAY
-439 RIVGG
+439 RIIGG

-454 DLLAYLRIMS
+454 DLLAYLRVMT

-490 LLDWAAQHGTSLSD
+490 LLDLASQRGRSLLD
-504 VLEDGETLAGFG
+504 ILGDETALDNFG
-516 SAPRKRLASF
+516 SAARKRLATF
-526 GSLISALREVA
+526 ARLMDDLRDVA

-545 IGAEVVHRSGY
+545 IGAELVKQSGY
-556 GEMLQRDEAPEA
+556 GEMLQHDDTPEA
-568 EARFQNIQELVAS
+568 DARFQNVQELVAS
-581 MDEFQRENPDATLAD
+581 MDELQRERSEATLAD

-606 ADEDVGGDRVTL
+606 ADEKVGGDRVTL

-629 PLVMVT
+629 PVVMVT
-635 GLEEQVFPFKGIDPW
+635 GLEEQVFPFKGTDPW

-697 TELPPEDVEWIGTR
+697 TELPGEDIEWLGVS
-711 PSTPTRRQGSAEA
+711 STSPVRTQPAQ
-724 RYEPTQSYVDYN
+724 EPDGEPPDSYVDYS
-736 EGCDL
+736 EGSDL
-741 PETEGLRRGMQV
+741 SDIDGLRRGMQV
-753 RHAKFGVGE
+753 RHPKFGIGE
-762 VREVMHGSPP
+762 VREVMQGSPP

-784 KIIASYLELA
+784 KIIASYLEPA

>member
-1 MRAPQV
+1 M
-7 WTHWTAVDSPKIL
+7 
-20 DVFKGIVAVATH
+20 
-32 VQRST
+32 
-37 RKTSSGPAFYA
+37 
-48 SGFAQRP
+48 
-55 LLPGFLQ
+55 
-62 GGSYVQPVLDLS
+62 LDLS
-74 SLNPSQR
+74 SLNSRQR
-81 EAVVHEGGPLVVFA
+81 EAVIHQGGPLVVFA

-108 VAHLISAHEVAPW
+108 VAQLIAAHDVAPW

-133 GEMRERLVNLLGEQA
+133 GEMRARLLNLLGEQG
-148 AAVPV
+148 AAVQV

-163 LRRHGESVGLSKD
+163 LRRHGETSGVSKD
-176 FTIYDDQDQL
+176 FTIYDDQDQQ

-206 AMASRINRAKQEVQA
+206 AMAGRINRAKQEVQG
-221 PGDIDTS
+221 PDEIETP

-236 RVYATYEK
+236 SVYTTYEER
-244 QLHQANALDFGDLIY
+244 LRLANALDFGDLIY
-259 RTVRG
+259 RTVRA
-264 LESDDRFHDAVIGRF
+264 LDSDEAFRDEVVGRF

-314 DQSIYRWRGAD
+314 DQSIYRWRGAN

-330 DFRSSFPDA
+330 DFRASFPDA

-348 RSTKRIL
+348 RSTQRIL
-355 RAANAVVVRNV
+355 RAANAVIARNT
-366 DREPKQLWTDNQEGD
+366 DREPKELWTDNPEGD
-381 AILVVRTLDERD
+381 AILVVRTMDERD

-401 VRELLSGGHRLS
+401 IRELSSQGHRLS
-413 DIAIF
+413 DVAVF

-454 DLLAYLRIMS
+454 DLLAYLRVMT
-464 NPADDMSLLR
+464 NPSDDMSLLR
-474 IINTPARGIG
+474 IINTPSRGIG
-484 KTTITR
+484 KSTITR
-490 LLDWAAQHGTSLSD
+490 LLDLAAQYGQGLTDLLD
-504 VLEDGETLAGFG
+504 DDATLAQFG
-516 SAPRKRLASF
+516 SAARK
-526 GSLISALREVA
+526 SLGAFRGLMAGLRDVA

-545 IGAEVVHRSGY
+545 IGAELVHRSGY
-556 GEMLQRDEAPEA
+556 AEMLQHDDTPEA
-568 EARFQNIQELVAS
+568 DARFQNLQELVAS
-581 MDEFQRENPDATLAD
+581 MDEFQRERPECTLAE

-606 ADEDVGGDRVTL
+606 ADEQVGGDRVTL

-629 PLVMVT
+629 PVVMVT

-668 RAKQRLVLSFA
+668 RAEQRLVLSFA

-697 TELPPEDVEWIGTR
+697 TELPPEDIEWIGAR
-711 PSTPTRRQGSAEA
+711 SSSPSHASATEERHHEPAESYIDYSEGS
-724 RYEPTQSYVDYN
+724 
-736 EGCDL
+736 DL
-741 PETEGLRRGMQV
+741 SDLEGLRRGVQV
-753 RHAKFGVGE
+753 RHPKFG
-762 VREVMHGSPP
+762 
-772 RVAVRFPGWGTR
+772 
-784 KIIASYLELA
+784 

>member
-1 MRAPQV
+1 M
-7 WTHWTAVDSPKIL
+7 
-20 DVFKGIVAVATH
+20 
-32 VQRST
+32 
-37 RKTSSGPAFYA
+37 
-48 SGFAQRP
+48 
-55 LLPGFLQ
+55 
-62 GGSYVQPVLDLS
+62 LDLS
-74 SLNPSQR
+74 SLNSRQR

-108 VAHLISAHEVAPW
+108 VASLIATHGVAPW

-133 GEMRERLVNLLGEQA
+133 GEMRERLLVLLGDQG
-148 AAVPV
+148 AAVQV

-163 LRRHGESVGLSKD
+163 LRRHGDLIDLPKD

-195 LGLDEKRYQPK
+195 LGLDDKRYQPK
-206 AMASRINRAKQEVQA
+206 VMAGRINRAKQEVQG
-221 PGDIDTS
+221 PEDIETPDS
-228 DAWSEVVR
+228 WSEVVR
-236 RVYATYEK
+236 RVYRAYEER
-244 QLHQANALDFGDLIY
+244 LEQAHSLDFGDLIY
-259 RTVRG
+259 RMVRG
-264 LESDDRFHDAVIGRF
+264 LESNDAFREAIVSRF

-330 DFRSSFPDA
+330 DFRASFPDA
-339 TLVKLEQNY
+339 RLVKLEQNY
-348 RSTKRIL
+348 RSTRRIL
-355 RAANAVVVRNV
+355 RAANAVIARNV
-366 DREPKQLWTDNQEGD
+366 DREPKELWTDNEEGES
-381 AILVVRTLDERD
+381 ILAVRTLDERD

-401 VRELLSGGHRLS
+401 LRELLSRGRRLS
-413 DIAIF
+413 DVAVF

-424 SRVIEESLRSANIGY
+424 SRVIEEALRSANVGY
-439 RIVGG
+439 RIIGG
-444 MRFYDRAEVK
+444 MRFYDRAEVR
-454 DLLAYLRIMS
+454 DLLAYLRVLT

-484 KTTITR
+484 KTTVTR
-490 LLDWAAQHGTSLSD
+490 LLNLAAEQGRGLCELLEDPRVLGGWSGPAAKRLGAFRRVLSD
-504 VLEDGETLAGFG
+504 
-516 SAPRKRLASF
+516 
-526 GSLISALREVA
+526 LRDVA
-537 ASGAPLGE
+537 ASGIPLGE

-556 GEMLQRDEAPEA
+556 GEMLQHDDTPEA
-568 EARFQNIQELVAS
+568 DARLQNVQELVAS
-581 MDEFQRENPDATLAD
+581 MDEFAREHPDASLSD

-606 ADEDVGGDRVTL
+606 ADEQTGGDRVTL

-629 PLVMVT
+629 PIVMVT

-650 EDPEEL
+650 EDPDEL

-668 RAKQRLVLSFA
+668 RARDRLILSFA
-679 AVRRIFG
+679 GVRRIFG

-697 TELPPEDVEWIGTR
+697 TELPGDDVQWIGATPASPSRESFPDR
-711 PSTPTRRQGSAEA
+711 PPSGAPSE
-724 RYEPTQSYVDYN
+724 SYVDYS
-736 EGCDL
+736 EGDWDQS
-741 PETEGLRRGMQV
+741 EGIRRGMQV
-753 RHAKFGVGE
+753 RHPKFGVGE
-762 VREVMHGSPP
+762 VREVVQGSPP
-772 RVAVRFPGWGTR
+772 RVSVRFPGWGTR
-784 KIIASYLELA
+784 KIIASYLEPA

>member
-1 MRAPQV
+1 MEA
-7 WTHWTAVDSPKIL
+7 
-20 DVFKGIVAVATH
+20 
-32 VQRST
+32 
-37 RKTSSGPAFYA
+37 Y
-48 SGFAQRP
+48 
-55 LLPGFLQ
+55 
-62 GGSYVQPVLDLS
+62 SYVESVLDLGA
-74 SLNPSQR
+74 LNSRQR

-100 KTRVITFR
+100 KTRVITYR
-108 VAHLISAHEVAPW
+108 VAHLISEHGVAPW

-133 GEMRERLVNLLGEQA
+133 GEMRQRLLGLLGEEGS
-148 AAVPV
+148 AVRV

-163 LRRHGESVGLSKD
+163 LRRHGQSTGLSKD

-206 AMASRINRAKQEVQA
+206 PMAGRINRAKQEVQG
-221 PGDIDTS
+221 PEDIETP

-236 RVYATYEK
+236 RVYTAYEER
-244 QLHQANALDFGDLIY
+244 LHQANALDFGDLIY
-259 RTVRG
+259 RTVRA
-264 LESDDRFHDAVIGRF
+264 LETDEVFRAEVVGRF

-288 DTNHAQ
+288 DTNQAQ
-294 FRLVRLLSEG
+294 FRLVRLLAEG
-304 HRNLCVVGDD
+304 HRNLSVVGDD

-330 DFRSSFPDA
+330 DFRASFHDA

-355 RAANAVVVRNV
+355 RSANAVITRNTE
-366 DREPKQLWTDNQEGD
+366 REPKELWTDNEEGD
-381 AILVVRTLDERD
+381 AVLVVRTMDERD

-401 VRELLSGGHRLS
+401 VRELSSQGRSLS
-413 DIAIF
+413 DIAVF

-424 SRVIEESLRSANIGY
+424 SRVIEEALRGANIGY

-454 DLLAYLRIMS
+454 DLLAYLRVMA

-490 LLDWAAQHGTSLSD
+490 LLDHAAGQGKGLTQL
-504 VLEDGETLAGFG
+504 LGEGAIGG
-516 SAPRKRLASF
+516 IGNAAAKRLASF
-526 GSLISALREVA
+526 HRLMTELRDVA
-537 ASGAPLGE
+537 VSGAPLGE
-545 IGAEVVHRSGY
+545 IGAEVVNQSGY
-556 GEMLQRDEAPEA
+556 AEMLRHDDSVEAD
-568 EARFQNIQELVAS
+568 ARFQNVQELIAS
-581 MDEFQRENPDATLAD
+581 MDEFQREHPDASLAD

-606 ADEDVGGDRVTL
+606 ADEQTDGDRVTL

-629 PLVMVT
+629 PIVMVT

-668 RAKQRLVLSFA
+668 RAEERLILSFA

-697 TELPPEDVEWIGTR
+697 TELPSEDVEWIGGRTSS
-711 PSTPTRRQGSAEA
+711 PSAPALREER
-724 RYEPTQSYVDYN
+724 RYEPDESYVDYS
-736 EGCDL
+736 EGSDL
-741 PETEGLRRGMQV
+741 SDLEGLRRGMQV
-753 RHAKFGVGE
+753 RHPKFGVGE
-762 VREVMHGSPP
+762 VKEVTPGSPP
-772 RVAVRFPGWGTR
+772 RVSVRFPGWGTR
-784 KIIASYLELA
+784 KIIASYLEPA

>member
-1 MRAPQV
+1 M
-7 WTHWTAVDSPKIL
+7 
-20 DVFKGIVAVATH
+20 
-32 VQRST
+32 
-37 RKTSSGPAFYA
+37 
-48 SGFAQRP
+48 
-55 LLPGFLQ
+55 
-62 GGSYVQPVLDLS
+62 GSYVPQVLDLG
-74 SLNPSQR
+74 SLNSRQR

-108 VAHLISAHEVAPW
+108 VAQLISVHGVAPW
-121 RILAVTF
+121 KILAVTF

-133 GEMRERLVNLLGEQA
+133 GEMRERLLALLGEQG
-148 AAVPV
+148 AAVQV
-153 GTFHATCARL
+153 GTFHATCARV

-176 FTIYDDQDQL
+176 FTIYDDQDQQ

-195 LGLDEKRYQPK
+195 LRLDEKRYQPK
-206 AMASRINRAKQEVQA
+206 AMAGRINRAKQEMQG
-221 PGDIDTS
+221 PEDIETL

-236 RVYATYEK
+236 RVYAAYE
-244 QLHQANALDFGDLIY
+244 QRLHQANALDFGDLIY
-259 RTVRG
+259 RTVRA
-264 LESDDRFHDAVIGRF
+264 LESDDSFREAVVGRF
-279 SHVLVDEFQ
+279 SQVLVDEFQ

-294 FRLVRLLSEG
+294 FRLVRLLSER

-330 DFRSSFPDA
+330 DFRASFPDA

-348 RSTKRIL
+348 RSTQRIL
-355 RAANAVVVRNV
+355 RAANAVIIRNT
-366 DREPKQLWTDNQEGD
+366 DREPKELWTDNEEGD
-381 AILVVRTLDERD
+381 AILVVRTMDERD
-393 EARLVLRG
+393 EARFVLRG
-401 VRELLSGGHRLS
+401 IHELLAQGHRLC

-454 DLLAYLRIMS
+454 DLLAYLRVMI
-464 NPADDMSLLR
+464 NPSDDMSLLR

-490 LLDWAAQHGTSLSD
+490 LLDLAAHQARSLLAILEEEDTSNQ
-504 VLEDGETLAGFG
+504 FG
-516 SAPRKRLASF
+516 SPARKRLVAFRRLLSD
-526 GSLISALREVA
+526 LRDLG

-545 IGAEVVHRSGY
+545 IGAELVHQSGY
-556 GEMLQRDEAPEA
+556 GEMLQHDDTPEA
-568 EARFQNIQELVAS
+568 DARLQNIQELVAS
-581 MDEFQRENPDATLAD
+581 MDEFERERSEATLAD
-596 FLENVTLQTS
+596 FLENVTLQSS
-606 ADEDVGGDRVTL
+606 ADEHAEGDRVTL

-629 PLVMVT
+629 PIVMVT

-679 AVRRIFG
+679 DVRRIFG
-686 QQRVGIPSRFL
+686 QQRVGLPSRFL
-697 TELPPEDVEWIGTR
+697 TELPAADVEWIGAR
-711 PSTPTRRQGSAEA
+711 SSSSAPSSAPEA
-724 RYEPTQSYVDYN
+724 PRHQHGDSYVDYS
-736 EGCDL
+736 EGSDL
-741 PETEGLRRGMQV
+741 SDLEGLQRGMQV
-753 RHAKFGVGE
+753 RHPKFGVGE
-762 VREVMHGSPP
+762 VREVVQGTPP
-772 RVAVRFPGWGTR
+772 RVSVRFSGWGTR
-784 KIIASYLELA
+784 TIIASYLEPA

>member
-1 MRAPQV
+1 
-7 WTHWTAVDSPKIL
+7 
-20 DVFKGIVAVATH
+20 
-32 VQRST
+32 
-37 RKTSSGPAFYA
+37 
-48 SGFAQRP
+48 
-55 LLPGFLQ
+55 
-62 GGSYVQPVLDLS
+62 VLDLS
-74 SLNPSQR
+74 VLNPRQR
-81 EAVVHEGGPLVVFA
+81 DAVVHEGGPLVVFA

-100 KTRVITFR
+100 KTRVITYR
-108 VAHLISAHEVAPW
+108 VAHLIAEHGAEPW

-133 GEMRERLVNLLGEQA
+133 GEMRERLLHLLGDEGA
-148 AAVPV
+148 SVRV

-163 LRRHGESVGLSKD
+163 LRRHGESIGLRKD

-195 LGLDEKRYQPK
+195 LGLDDKRYQPK
-206 AMASRINRAKQEVQA
+206 AMANRIARAKQEMQG
-221 PGDIDTS
+221 PEQIETPDP
-228 DAWSEVVR
+228 WSEVFR
-236 RVYATYEK
+236 RVYGAYEAR
-244 QLHQANALDFGDLIY
+244 LRQANALDFGDLIY
-259 RTVRG
+259 QTVRG
-264 LESDDRFHDAVIGRF
+264 LESNERFHDGIVGRF
-279 SHVLVDEFQ
+279 DHVLVDEFQ

-294 FRLVRLLSEG
+294 FRLVRLLAEA

-355 RAANAVVVRNV
+355 HAANSVIARNLE
-366 DREPKQLWTDNQEGD
+366 REPKELWTENPEGD
-381 AILVVRTLDERD
+381 PILVVRTMDERD

-401 VRELLSGGHRLS
+401 IRELRSQGRRLA
-413 DIAIF
+413 DVAIF

-424 SRVIEESLRSANIGY
+424 SRVLEEALRSANIGY
-439 RIVGG
+439 RIIGG

-454 DLLAYLRIMS
+454 DLLAYMRVMT
-464 NPADDMSLLR
+464 NPADDMSILR

-484 KTTITR
+484 KTTIGR
-490 LLDWAAQHGTSLSD
+490 LLDAAAREGTGLWEVLNRESASEIGAAAQ
-504 VLEDGETLAGFG
+504 
-516 SAPRKRLASF
+516 KRLRGF
-526 GSLISALREVA
+526 RHLIDELREVA
-537 ASGAPLGE
+537 ASPAPLGE
-545 IGAEVVHRSGY
+545 LGAEVVNESGY
-556 GEMLQRDEAPEA
+556 AEMLRHDDTPEA
-568 EARFQNIQELVAS
+568 DARFQNVQELVAS
-581 MDEFQRENPDATLAD
+581 MDEFQREKSEATLSD

-606 ADEDVGGDRVTL
+606 ADDQVGGDRVTL

-629 PLVMVT
+629 PVVMVT

-668 RAKQRLVLSFA
+668 RAEERLVLSFA
-679 AVRRIFG
+679 AIRRIFG

-697 TELPPEDVEWIGTR
+697 TELPSECVEWIGGR
-711 PSTPTRRQGSAEA
+711 AAPPTAAPKLAES
-724 RYEPTQSYVDYN
+724 RFDPDESYVDYS
-736 EGCDL
+736 EGSDL
-741 PETEGLRRGMQV
+741 GDLEGLRRGMQV
-753 RHAKFGVGE
+753 RHPKFGVGE
-762 VREVMHGSPP
+762 VKEVTPGSPP

-784 KIIASYLELA
+784 KIIASYLEPA